1 MKNHPS
7 WSDRAGG
14 QTRPEPASVSA
25 IVLTH
30 RRPRLATEVVR
41 SLVEREGLPPERVV
55 VVVNGTGGLD
65 DATLEASVRLVRLP
79 RNLGPASGFGA
90 GMEVAFADPSV
101 RWAYLCEDDVGLL
114 SLPSPRLADVLDR
127 AEARGR
133 LFSPPVGSVVAFGR
147 RFVGRGSHTV
157 NVVPLPGSPHELVP
171 VDVASW
177 GATLLSRAVFDAGI
191 LPDPEWFFGLEDFDF
206 YCRVR
211 EGGFEVLLDAVSARA
226 VADEQTLPGEPEPF
240 GCTDRSTNTKRG
252 GRTTT
257 PATPSCWPDV
267 TAARRGTC
275 GTWPTRPG
283 DSRGPPDETSAER
296 FSMASG
302 TVLGGVSVRIRT
314 MAGRWASTPKRLR
327 IPALRQVDLRFGSLA
342 PARVTMARP

>member
-1 MKNHPS
+1 MKNHPN
-7 WSDRAGG
+7 WSDRATG
-14 QTRPEPASVSA
+14 QALPEPTSVSA
-25 IVLTH
+25 VVLTH
-30 RRPRLATEVVR
+30 RRPRLATDLVR
-41 SLVEREGLPPERVV
+41 SLIEREGLPPERVV

-65 DATLEASVRLVRLP
+65 DQTLEASVRLVRLP

-114 SLPSPRLADVLDR
+114 SLPSPRLADVLAR

-133 LFSPPVGSVVAFGR
+133 LFGPPVGSVVAFGR

-157 NVVPLPGSPHELVP
+157 NVVPPPGSPQELVP

-191 LPDPEWFFGLEDFDF
+191 LPNPEWFFGLEDFDF

-226 VADEQTLPGEPEPF
+226 VADEQTSAGRAGALRLHRPIDEHEAWRSYYHARNSIMLARRHGRPSWYLWHLAYSARRIQRSAGRDERRAILHGLWDGARGRLGENPAY
-240 GCTDRSTNTKRG
+240 
-252 GRTTT
+252 GRTVGELAEATGDPGT
-257 PATPSCWPDV
+257 PA
-267 TAARRGTC
+267 G
-275 GTWPTRPG
+275 
-283 DSRGPPDETSAER
+283 
-296 FSMASG
+296 
-302 TVLGGVSVRIRT
+302 
-314 MAGRWASTPKRLR
+314 
-327 IPALRQVDLRFGSLA
+327 
-342 PARVTMARP
+342 

>member
-133 LFSPPVGSVVAFGR
+133 LFGPPVGSVVAFGR

-157 NVVPLPGSPHELVP
+157 NVVPPPGSPHELVP

-226 VADEQTLPGEPEPF
+226 VADEQTSAGRAGALRLHRPIDEHEAWRSYYHARNSIMLARRHGRPSWYVWHLAYSARRLQRATGRDERRAILHGLWDGARGRLGENP
-240 GCTDRSTNTKRG
+240 DY
-252 GRTTT
+252 GRTVGEHSEATGD
-257 PATPSCWPDV
+257 PGTPS
-267 TAARRGTC
+267 G
-275 GTWPTRPG
+275 
-283 DSRGPPDETSAER
+283 
-296 FSMASG
+296 
-302 TVLGGVSVRIRT
+302 
-314 MAGRWASTPKRLR
+314 
-327 IPALRQVDLRFGSLA
+327 
-342 PARVTMARP
+342 

>member
-1 MKNHPS
+1 LLAYRGEDGVKNEPS
-7 WSDRAGG
+7 WSDKANGPKRS
-14 QTRPEPASVSA
+14 ELASVSA
-25 IVLTH
+25 VVLTH

-41 SLVEREGLPPERVV
+41 SLVEREGLSPDRVV

-65 DATLEASVRLVRLP
+65 DATLESSVRLVRLP

-114 SLPSPRLADVLDR
+114 SLPSPRLADVVDR

-133 LFSPPVGSVVAFGR
+133 LSGPPGAVVAFGR

-157 NVVPLPGSPHELVP
+157 NLVPSPGSAHELVP

-191 LPDPEWFFGLEDFDF
+191 VPDPEWFFGLEDFDF

-211 EGGFEVLLDAVSARA
+211 QGGFEVVLDAVSARA
-226 VADEQTLPGEPEPF
+226 VADEQTSAGRAGALRLHRPIDEHEAWRSYYHARNSIMLARRHGRPSWHMWHLAYSARRLQRATGHDERRAILHGLWDGARGRLGENPAY
-240 GCTDRSTNTKRG
+240 
-252 GRTTT
+252 GRTVGELSD
-257 PATPSCWPDV
+257 ATEGPGAPS
-267 TAARRGTC
+267 G
-275 GTWPTRPG
+275 
-283 DSRGPPDETSAER
+283 
-296 FSMASG
+296 
-302 TVLGGVSVRIRT
+302 
-314 MAGRWASTPKRLR
+314 
-327 IPALRQVDLRFGSLA
+327 
-342 PARVTMARP
+342 